1 VTSPLLRVGALLSLT
16 GRFARFGRQA
26 AAGLDAWARLTDR
39 VEIVVE
45 DDESDKNRVRSSIVG
60 LSRRCDLLLGPYST
74 LLMRATAEVVPDL
87 GTLVWN
93 HGGSGDDVQAAAPGH
108 LVSVLTPTSRYAD
121 SFVRLL
127 AGLPTR
133 RPLALAQGRGSFARQ
148 VVAGAQAAAEREGL
162 PTIRLDNDS
171 HPNEPFDLFS
181 AGTFED
187 DVALV
192 TAALGWGRRPRTVGS
207 VAAGVREF
215 GEVVAAPD
223 GVFGVAQWFPGR
235 TTAVDIG
242 PTEEEFLAAYRGG
255 TPDYPAVQAV
265 AAAALAVHCAV
276 GAGSTSR
283 VDVWSAAADTTAT
296 TLFGDFSVDR
306 TTGAQLGHQMAL
318 VRWRKGQPHVHSRR
332 ESA

>member
-1 VTSPLLRVGALLSLT
+1 LLSLT

-26 AAGLDAWARLTDR
+26 AAGLRAWARLTDR

-45 DDESDKNRVRSSIVG
+45 DDESDKDRVRSGIVG

-74 LLMRATAEVVPDL
+74 LLVREVAAIAPDL
-87 GTLVWN
+87 DTLVWN
-93 HGGSGDDVQAAAPGH
+93 HGGSGDDVQAAAPPGH
-108 LVSVLTPTSRYAD
+108 VVSVLTPTSRYAD

-127 AGLPTR
+127 AGIPER
-133 RPLALAQGRGSFARQ
+133 RALALAQGRGSFARQ
-148 VVAGAQAAAEREGL
+148 VVAGARAAAEREGM

-171 HPNEPFDLFS
+171 VPSVPFDLFS

-187 DVALV
+187 DVALI
-192 TAALGWGRRPRTVGS
+192 TAALGWGRRPRMVGS

-215 GEVVAAPD
+215 GEVVAASD
-223 GVFGVAQWFPGR
+223 GVIGVAQWFPGR
-235 TTAVDIG
+235 TTMVDVG

-265 AAAALAVHCAV
+265 AAAALALHCAV

-283 VDVWSAAADTTAT
+283 VDMWSTAANTTAT
-296 TLFGDFSVDR
+296 TLFGDFSVNP
-306 TTGAQLGHQMAL
+306 TTGAQVGHRMAL
-318 VRWRKGQPHVHSRR
+318 VRWLNGQPHGL
-332 ESA
+332 